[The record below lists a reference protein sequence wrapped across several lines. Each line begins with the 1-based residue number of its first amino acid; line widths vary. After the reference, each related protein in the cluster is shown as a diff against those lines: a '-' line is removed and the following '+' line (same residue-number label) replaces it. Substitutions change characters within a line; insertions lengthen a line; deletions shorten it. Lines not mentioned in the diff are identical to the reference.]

1 VLGELEGRLT
11 ALQVLLD
18 AQGGRL
24 DRLAR
29 DALVARPVPAG
40 DRPWRGELEILERG
54 LDGRLQRLAEGL
66 RETESE
72 ARRRVEESRSWTQ
85 AQVARLGW
93 RQALALGLVVALAG
107 GLLALQSWRTDRLVA
122 GTSARP
128 QTLAQPLDASDG
140 IEPVI
145 ATPVVAQDLLE
156 RLRRLESGLSAAS
169 RDLAATRQAAE
180 GSSARLAELAEGRQA
195 VVRRLDTLQR
205 DLSGTDKS
213 LALLQER
220 VARPTSPPDPAP
232 ASAPPQNVP
241 TQSVPTPSADPGY
254 AVQLIA
260 YHSRARVAPFVE
272 QHGLGDRAVVTES
285 RVGGRPAYLVLLGP
299 YGSEP
304 EAAQAL
310 ATLSPELR
318 SLGPWVRRLPPGT
331 SLEPWR

>member
-1 VLGELEGRLT
+1 
-11 ALQVLLD
+11 
-18 AQGGRL
+18 
-24 DRLAR
+24 
-29 DALVARPVPAG
+29 
-40 DRPWRGELEILERG
+40 
-54 LDGRLQRLAEGL
+54 
-66 RETESE
+66 
-72 ARRRVEESRSWTQ
+72 
-85 AQVARLGW
+85 VARLGW
-93 RQALALGLVVALAG
+93 RQALAVGLLVALAG

-145 ATPVVAQDLLE
+145 ATPVVARDLLE

-195 VVRRLDTLQR
+195 VVQRLDTLQR
-205 DLSGTDKS
+205 DLSGTDQA

-220 VARPTSPPDPAP
+220 VARPTSPPGPTPDSAVSQNAP
-232 ASAPPQNVP
+232 TQNAP
-241 TQSVPTPSADPGY
+241 TQSAPTPSADPGY

-272 QHGLGDRAVVTES
+272 QHGIGDRAVVTES
-285 RVGGRPAYLVLLGP
+285 RVGGRRAYVVLLGP

-304 EAAQAL
+304 EAARAMAAL
-310 ATLSPELR
+310 APDLR
-318 SLGPWVRRLPPGT
+318 ALGPWVRRVSAGT
-331 SLEPWR
+331 RLEPWR

>member
-1 VLGELEGRLT
+1 VG
-11 ALQVLLD
+11 LL
-18 AQGGRL
+18 
-24 DRLAR
+24 
-29 DALVARPVPAG
+29 
-40 DRPWRGELEILERG
+40 
-54 LDGRLQRLAEGL
+54 
-66 RETESE
+66 
-72 ARRRVEESRSWTQ
+72 
-85 AQVARLGW
+85 
-93 RQALALGLVVALAG
+93 VALAG

-145 ATPVVAQDLLE
+145 ATPVVARDLLE

-195 VVRRLDTLQR
+195 VVQRLDTLQR
-205 DLSGTDKS
+205 DLSGTDQA

-220 VARPTSPPDPAP
+220 VARPTSPPEPAP
-232 ASAPPQNVP
+232 ASAPSQNARI
-241 TQSVPTPSADPGY
+241 QSAATPSADPGY

-272 QHGLGDRAVVTES
+272 QHGIGDRAVVTES
-285 RVGGRPAYLVLLGP
+285 RVGGRRAYVVLLGP

-304 EAAQAL
+304 EAARAMAAL
-310 ATLSPELR
+310 APDLR
-318 SLGPWVRRLPPGT
+318 ALGPWVRRLSPGT
-331 SLEPWR
+331 RLEPWR